1 MPERPA
7 ATVHAHI
14 PKDLAVPIAV
24 YALTISAFA
33 IGTTEFVIMGLLP
46 IVARDLGVSIPAAGM
61 LVTGYALG
69 VVVGA
74 PILTL
79 ATTRVPRKPLLIG
92 LMAIFILGNLIAAI
106 APTYAV
112 LMVAR
117 VVASFTH
124 GAFFGVGSVVAAG
137 MVAPDKRARAIAMMF
152 TGLALANILGV
163 PVGTAIGQAFGWRA
177 TFWAVT
183 ALGLLAA
190 VALAILVKPVAG
202 HGGGNVRR
210 EVAALRHLPVWV
222 ALATTMLGFGGVF
235 VVLTYIA
242 PILEEVTGLAPSSVT
257 LVLFL
262 FGLGLTIGNMLGG
275 RLADRA
281 LMPSLIATL
290 AILAAV
296 MLLFAATMHAATV
309 AIVTIFV
316 WGVAAFATI
325 AGLQTRVV
333 EKARSAPNLA
343 ASLNIGAFNLG
354 NAIGAAVG
362 GGLIDAG
369 FSYPAVAAAGAAM
382 SGAGCLCAIF
392 GRAMD
397 ASRGPGG

>member
-1 MPERPA
+1 M
-7 ATVHAHI
+7 
-14 PKDLAVPIAV
+14 PIAV

-92 LMAIFILGNLIAAI
+92 LMAIFVLGNLIAAI
-106 APTYAV
+106 APSYAV

-137 MVAPDKRARAIAMMF
+137 MVPPDKRARAIAMMF

-163 PVGTAIGQAFGWRA
+163 PAGTAIGQAFGWRA

-190 VALAILVKPVAG
+190 LALAVLVRPVAG

-210 EVAALRHLPVWV
+210 EVAALRSLQVWV

-242 PILEEVTGLAPSSVT
+242 PILEEVTGLAPGTVT

-296 MLLFAATMHAATV
+296 MLLFAVTMQAPAL

-325 AGLQTRVV
+325 PGLQTRVV
-333 EKARSAPNLA
+333 EKARAAPNLA

-354 NAIGAAVG
+354 NAIGAAIG

-369 FSYPAVAAAGAAM
+369 FSYPMVAVAGAVMSAG
-382 SGAGCLCAIF
+382 GCLLAIV
-392 GRAMD
+392 GRLID
-397 ASRGPGG
+397 E

>member
-1 MPERPA
+1 M
-7 ATVHAHI
+7 
-14 PKDLAVPIAV
+14 PIAV

-46 IVARDLGVSIPAAGM
+46 VVARDLGVSIPAAGM

-106 APTYAV
+106 APSYAV

-137 MVAPDKRARAIAMMF
+137 MVAPDKRGSAIAMMF

-163 PVGTAIGQAFGWRA
+163 PAGTAIGQAFGWRA

-183 ALGLLAA
+183 ALGIASA

-210 EVAALRHLPVWV
+210 ELAALRELPIWI
-222 ALATTMLGFGGVF
+222 ALLTTTLGFGGVF

-242 PILEEVTGLAPSSVT
+242 PILETVTGLAPGSVT

-262 FGLGLTIGNMLGG
+262 FGLGLTIGNLLGG
-275 RLADRA
+275 HLADRA
-281 LMPSLIATL
+281 LMPSLIGSL
-290 AILAAV
+290 AILALV
-296 MLLFAATMHAATV
+296 MLLFAGTMHHVVAGIATV
-309 AIVTIFV
+309 FV

-325 AGLQTRVV
+325 PGLQARVV
-333 EKARSAPNLA
+333 TKAHHAPNLA

-354 NAIGAAVG
+354 NAIGAAIG

-369 FSYPAVAAAGAAM
+369 FSYPMVAVAGALM
-382 SGAGCLCAIF
+382 SATGCVLAIV
-392 GRAMD
+392 GRIMD
-397 ASRGPGG
+397 E

>member
-1 MPERPA
+1 
-7 ATVHAHI
+7 
-14 PKDLAVPIAV
+14 VPIAV

-92 LMAIFILGNLIAAI
+92 LMAIFILGNLIAAL
-106 APTYAV
+106 APNYAV

-137 MVAPDKRARAIAMMF
+137 MVTPDKRARAIAMMF

-190 VALAILVKPVAG
+190 VALAVLVKPVAG
-202 HGGGNVRR
+202 H
-210 EVAALRHLPVWV
+210 
-222 ALATTMLGFGGVF
+222 
-235 VVLTYIA
+235 
-242 PILEEVTGLAPSSVT
+242 
-257 LVLFL
+257 
-262 FGLGLTIGNMLGG
+262 
-275 RLADRA
+275 
-281 LMPSLIATL
+281 
-290 AILAAV
+290 
-296 MLLFAATMHAATV
+296 
-309 AIVTIFV
+309 
-316 WGVAAFATI
+316 
-325 AGLQTRVV
+325 
-333 EKARSAPNLA
+333 
-343 ASLNIGAFNLG
+343 
-354 NAIGAAVG
+354 
-362 GGLIDAG
+362 
-369 FSYPAVAAAGAAM
+369 AAAM
-382 SGAGCLCAIF
+382 
-392 GRAMD
+392 
-397 ASRGPGG
+397 

>member
-1 MPERPA
+1 
-7 ATVHAHI
+7 
-14 PKDLAVPIAV
+14 VPIAV

-92 LMAIFILGNLIAAI
+92 LMAIFVLGNLIAAI
-106 APTYAV
+106 APSYAV

-163 PVGTAIGQAFGWRA
+163 PAGTAIGQAFGWRA
-177 TFWAVT
+177 TFWVVT
-183 ALGLLAA
+183 ALGLVA
-190 VALAILVKPVAG
+190 ALALAVLVKPVAG

-210 EVAALRHLPVWV
+210 EVAALRNGQVWV

-242 PILEEVTGLAPSSVT
+242 PILEEVTGLAPGTVT

-296 MLLFAATMHAATV
+296 MLIFAVTMQAPAL
-309 AIVTIFV
+309 AIVTIFI

-325 AGLQTRVV
+325 PGLQTRVV
-333 EKARSAPNLA
+333 EKARAAPNLA

-354 NAIGAAVG
+354 NAIGAALG

-369 FSYPAVAAAGAAM
+369 FSYPTVAVAGALM
-382 SGAGCLCAIF
+382 SATGCLLAVI
-392 GRAMD
+392 GRFMD
-397 ASRGPGG
+397 E